1 MPWYVIRTKPH
12 QERIAHVH
20 LNQLCEATLLPMLRN
35 DTVAHRREATAV
47 EPLFPGYLFARFD
60 LQTRYRAVKFA
71 RGVLNIVEF
80 GAHPA
85 EVEDATIEAIKERLE
100 DGYAR
105 IMEPSFH
112 EGQVVRIAAGPLAGL
127 EAVFLRAMKKQQ
139 RVCVLLNMLGRHT
152 EMTVNYDQISLPHA
166 V

>member
-20 LNQLCEATLLPMLRN
+20 LSQLCEETLLPMLKQ
-35 DTVAHRREATAV
+35 EATGRRSDAATV
-47 EPLFPGYLFARFD
+47 EPLFPGYLFAQFD
-60 LQTRYRAVKFA
+60 LQERYRAVKFA

-100 DGYAR
+100 DGYVR
-105 IMEPSFH
+105 IASPSFH

-139 RVCVLLNMLGRHT
+139 RVCVLLNMLGLQT
-152 EMTVNYDQISLPHA
+152 KMTMGIDQIRLPHA